1 MSKIVR
7 RTDDPRALLDR
18 ILETP
23 QLAQVVPQLPPELLH
38 RLIQHCGL
46 EDCGEIVA
54 LTTPEQL
61 ERIFDLDLWRGARPG
76 VEEQFDA
83 DRFGRW
89 LEVLAE
95 SGADVA
101 ARKLAELDVHLVIT
115 GLAQHAR
122 VFDIAAVESYETTDG
137 DLVEMAPA
145 TGDAV
150 TSDVGGYRLAPKRTG
165 AWEAIVDVLTALNV
179 AHPERFQRVMRGCLD
194 LSNEG
199 FERDGL
205 DDLLADKDQA
215 MFDMAADREGRRDA
229 QGFVTPVQARAF
241 LSMSRQPP
249 HKGKSK
255 GNVVPVGNLIAR
267 AHLRAA
273 EETPLPDVPAAP
285 DGSVEAVAA
294 VVEVLRDA
302 GILGAPPRAL
312 LTGSIEPASPLARLE
327 AHMQFVFNRNP
338 VVYSARSAELAY
350 LANAIVAGCSIQSR
364 PFTVQEASDAAASV
378 CNLGLENWPRLT
390 DDVLLHHDLIDVF
403 QAGWTLLHDEVVMY
417 AAGQLVEALKGFQYH
432 DREIQAALNRL
443 RIELKK
449 SLRAGTPWLSRDAME
464 VLATLDMPAWFA
476 LLGMIDECPVLHAAV
491 RASQTR
497 GTRAIG
503 ADDFEFIAGNSQIAS
518 IHTYLETLLETLSS

>member
-1 MSKIVR
+1 MSTIVR

-23 QLAQVVPQLPPELLH
+23 QLAQVVPKLPPELLH
-38 RLIQHCGL
+38 RIIQHCGL

-54 LTTPEQL
+54 LATPAQL

-83 DRFGRW
+83 DRFGQW
-89 LEVLAE
+89 LEVLVD
-95 SGADVA
+95 SGADAA
-101 ARKLAELDVHLVIT
+101 ARKLAELDASLVIT

-122 VFDIAAVESYETTDG
+122 VFDAAAVAPYETTDG
-137 DLVEMAPA
+137 ELIEMSDPA
-145 TGDAV
+145 GDEV
-150 TSDVGGYRLAPKRTG
+150 TFDIGGYRLVPKRRD
-165 AWEAIVDVLTALNV
+165 AWEAIVEVLTSLNR
-179 AHPERFQRVMRGCLD
+179 ERPDCFQRVMRGCLD

-199 FERDGL
+199 FELDGL
-205 DDLLADKDQA
+205 DNLLGDGDQA
-215 MFDMAADREGRRDA
+215 MFDMAVDREGRRDA

-241 LSMSRQPP
+241 LTMSRQPRP
-249 HKGKSK
+249 KGKIVPA
-255 GNVVPVGNLIAR
+255 GNPISR
-267 AHLRAA
+267 AHLRAV
-273 EETPLPDVPAAP
+273 EETPVPDAPAGA
-285 DGSVEAVAA
+285 DDSAEAVAA

-302 GILGAPPRAL
+302 GVLGAPPRAL
-312 LTGSIEPASPLARLE
+312 LTGSLEPASPLARLE
-327 AHMQFVFNRNP
+327 AHMQFVFDRNP

-350 LANAIVAGCSIQSR
+350 LANAIIAGCSIQAR
-364 PFTVQEASDAAASV
+364 PFTAQEASDAAAAA

-403 QAGWTLLHDEVVMY
+403 QVGWKLLHDEVAIY
-417 AAGQLVEALKGFQYH
+417 AAGQLVEVLKGFQYH

-443 RIELKK
+443 RIDLKK
-449 SLRAGTPWLSRDAME
+449 SLRAGTPWLVRDAME
-464 VLATLDMPAWFA
+464 VLASLDMPAWFA

-518 IHTYLETLLETLSS
+518 LHTYLESLLETLSS